1 MSQYF
6 HIKTDITFC
15 LGLGS
20 FFNFSCPRAPLVYM
34 AGMQIRSSNTDLL
47 VN

>member
-15 LGLGS
+15 LGQGS
-20 FFNFSCPRAPLVYM
+20 IFIFKCSLVYM
-34 AGMQIRSSNTDLL
+34 IIAQVLL
-47 VN
+47 HA